1 MSLPSA
7 NLLFVFA
14 ALLAGAMVAAQGMVN
29 GKLGMVIGSPT
40 QAALISFSGGWVL
53 LLAVNV
59 FTGQGLPG
67 LQAMSAAPWWAF
79 LGGIAGAY
87 LVAMAATAVPRIGA
101 GAWVSAVMAGQLT
114 AAILYDH
121 FGFFGQPARPVSLEK
136 ILGVAAMGVGVWLIR
151 RG

>member
-14 ALLAGAMVAAQGMVN
+14 AVLAGAMVAAQGMVN
-29 GKLGMVIGSPT
+29 GKLGMVIGSPV
-40 QAALISFSGGWVL
+40 QAALLSFSGGWIL
-53 LLAVNV
+53 LLAVNML
-59 FTGQGLPG
+59 FGQGLPN
-67 LQAMSAAPWWAF
+67 LQAMSQAPWWAY

-101 GAWVSAVMAGQLT
+101 GAWVSAVMAGQLS
-114 AAILYDH
+114 AALLFDH
-121 FGFFGQPARPVSLEK
+121 FGFFGQQVRPISLDK
-136 ILGVAAMGVGVWLIR
+136 ILGVAAMGFGVWLIR